1 MKHILEAAKKAAG
14 DTAHFIQRDIRRSA
28 LEHGWDPEVVKNT
41 HVKWEDNKFA
51 VHVAPEHADKAFV
64 HEYGN
69 ETNQPTAVIRKYN
82 NHSSA
87 AGNAFLKS
95 MYRHLGGKL

>member
-1 MKHILEAAKKAAG
+1 MKHILDAAKKAAG

-41 HVKWEDNKFA
+41 HVKWENNKFE

-64 HEYGN
+64 HEYGS
-69 ETNQPTAVIRKYN
+69 EDAPPTAVLRKYSN
-82 NHSSA
+82 QPQA